1 MKSGRRAYAAIDLKS
16 FYASVECRER
26 DLDPLDTNLVVADPT
41 RTDKTICLAVS
52 PSLKACGIPGRPRL
66 FEVVQQVAL
75 VNGKR
80 KYAAPGHQLKGK
92 SFSAS
97 ELAAEPS
104 LELDYIVA
112 PPQMAKY
119 MTCSTHIYSVYLK
132 YIAPEDIHIYS
143 IDEVFIDLT
152 SYLDLYKLS
161 PHDLT
166 MKLVREVLRETGIT
180 ATAGI
185 GTNMYLA
192 KIAMDIVAKHM
203 PADKDGVRI
212 AELDEMSYRRKLWEH
227 RPITDFWRVGKGIAK
242 RLEKYQLFTMGD
254 IARCSLGRATDFF
267 NEELL
272 YQEFGVNAELLIDH
286 AWGYEPTTIEMI
298 KAYQPKST
306 SLSSGQVLQSP
317 YESDK
322 ARLVALEMTDQL
334 SLDLVAKGYVAPQLV
349 LDIGYDID
357 NLKGSR
363 AMLYKGRVVVDYYGR
378 KVPAPAHGTINL
390 EEPTSSTQAIME
402 AMRLLY
408 DRIADKSLLVRRLT
422 VTAANILSE
431 GELLK
436 MQEEPAE
443 IDLFAD
449 VAGYEAEKSRKEAAR
464 RKEKALQKTVLAI
477 KDKYGKNAMLKGM
490 NLLPGATARERNG
503 QVGGH
508 RA

>member
-1 MKSGRRAYAAIDLKS
+1 MQSGSRMYAAIDLKS

-26 DLDPLDTNLVVADPT
+26 GLDPLDVNLVVADPT
-41 RTDKTICLAVS
+41 RTDKTICLSVS

-66 FEVVQQVAL
+66 FEVVRQVAL

-80 KYAAPGHQLKGK
+80 KYAAPGRRLKGK
-92 SFSAS
+92 SFRAS
-97 ELAAEPS
+97 ELAAEPL

-119 MTCSTHIYSVYLK
+119 MAYSTHIYSIYLK

-152 SYLDLYKLS
+152 NYLELYRLS
-161 PHDLT
+161 PRDLT
-166 MKLVREVLRETGIT
+166 MKLVREVLQETGIT

-212 AELDEMSYRRKLWEH
+212 AELDEMSYRVKLWEH
-227 RPITDFWRVGKGIAK
+227 QPITDFWRVGKGIAR
-242 RLEKYQLFTMGD
+242 RLAKYHLYSMGD
-254 IARCSLGRATDFF
+254 IARCSLGGISDFY

-272 YQEFGVNAELLIDH
+272 YKEFGVNAELLIDH
-286 AWGYEPTTIEMI
+286 AWGYEPTTIEKI
-298 KAYQPKST
+298 KAYQPKSA

-317 YESDK
+317 YEPDK
-322 ARLVALEMTDQL
+322 ARLVALEMTDLL

-349 LDIGYDID
+349 LDIGYDIE
-357 NLKGSR
+357 NLKGRR
-363 AMLYKGRVVVDYYGR
+363 AMLYKGKIVIDHYGR
-378 KVPAPAHGTINL
+378 KVPAPAHGSINL
-390 EEPTSSTQAIME
+390 EEPTSSTRAVMA
-402 AMRLLY
+402 AMRVLY

-422 VTAANILSE
+422 VTATNLLTEKDILQR
-431 GELLK
+431 K
-436 MQEEPAE
+436 EEPAE

-449 VAGYEAEKSRKEAAR
+449 AAAGEEEKARKEAAR
-464 RKEKALQKTVLAI
+464 EKEKTLQKTMLAI
-477 KDKYGKNAMLKGM
+477 KEKYGKNSMLKGM
-490 NLLPGATARERNG
+490 NLLPGATAIERNG

-508 RA
+508 KA